1 MVLLTLKQFASYL
14 DLHFEIDNG
23 GRLKTILIVNF
34 PFISRNILESSA
46 CGVCISHL
54 VHYFKACVQYSDF
67 LDTARLLIQK
77 LLKQGY
83 VAPRLNHRYTNFAVG
98 FTISLTI
105 AKYTYFK
112 WQLIF
117 HFLRIFFLFPLPL
130 QKLLPDLT
138 VYVNNTV
145 SVL

>member
-1 MVLLTLKQFASYL
+1 VLAKGKQFLLLIRHSPCYSHIQSSPVKVFAVVV
-14 DLHFEIDNG
+14 ERG
-23 GRLKTILIVNF
+23 KRLKTILIVNF

-112 WQLIF
+112 
-117 HFLRIFFLFPLPL
+117 RDVKC
-130 QKLLPDLT
+130 KLHTLMILE
-138 VYVNNTV
+138 Y
-145 SVL
+145 SY